1 MKAIRSWAA
10 LISSVLA
17 LTCVAAPSM
26 ADSYPSS
33 PIHLVVGFPPGGI
46 NDIVARVVGERLSAK
61 LGQSVVVENRAG
73 AGGII
78 GANFVAKAKPDG
90 YTLLLG
96 SVSNLAMAPGQ
107 HAKLPFSPTKDF
119 APISLVAAAPN
130 VLVVNPSFKVRT
142 VKDIIDKAR
151 SEPGKIMYASAGE
164 GTSNHLTGVLL
175 ASLADIKLVH
185 VPYKGDSPGLADV
198 VAGRVP
204 MMFPTIPVAAPFIKS
219 GQVKAIAVSSVHPSA
234 LLPGVPTVA
243 QAGGPKGFDV
253 SVWVGILAPRG
264 TPRTVVEKIDGA
276 LKEILANPDMR
287 KRLQQLGVE
296 STYMDSKDF
305 AEYLQQETTRWSKL
319 AKLARQS

>member
-1 MKAIRSWAA
+1 
-10 LISSVLA
+10 
-17 LTCVAAPSM
+17 M

-33 PIHLVVGFPPGGI
+33 SIRLVVGFPPGGI

-73 AGGII
+73 AGGTI

-107 HAKLPFSPTKDF
+107 HAELPFSPTRDF

-130 VLVVNPSFKVRT
+130 VLVVNPSFKVKT

-175 ASLADIKLVH
+175 ASLAGIKLVH

-219 GQVKAIAVSSVHPSA
+219 GQVKAIAVSSAHPTA
-234 LLPGVPTVA
+234 LLPGVPTVE

-253 SVWVGILAPRG
+253 NVWVGILAPRG
-264 TPRTVVEKIDGA
+264 TPRNVVGKIDGA
-276 LKEILANPDMR
+276 LKEILADPDMR
-287 KRLQQLGVE
+287 KRLQRLGVE

-305 AEYLQQETTRWSKL
+305 AEYLQQETTRWSEL